1 VKEGIMR
8 RELGKKETI
17 RVKVSVDH
25 SKIVFDP
32 CCLHV
37 LPEDTIVWQ
46 LDGERAFA
54 IIVKDFMS
62 PLEWGIKVADK
73 GAKEIKSKVVLDAE
87 YGLFSYTI
95 CAVDRDKLLV
105 ADPEIIVHPPNGG
118 RS

>member
-1 VKEGIMR
+1 MKR
-8 RELGKKETI
+8 NPRENLTFT
-17 RVKVSVDH
+17 VNVSVDH
-25 SKIVFDP
+25 GKIVFDP

-37 LPEDTIVWQ
+37 LPKDTIVWK

-62 PLEWGIKVADK
+62 PLEWGIKVAGK
-73 GAKEIKSKVVLDAE
+73 GMKGITSKVVPDAE

-95 CAVDRDKLLV
+95 CAVDGDKLLV

-118 RS
+118 RG